1 MSQTLRN
8 ILKPGVYV
16 AGMLVQVCNSGIEI
30 EEDLKEGGGGGEGE
44 GGGGNNRHIA
54 LDTGKSQM

>member
-1 MSQTLRN
+1 M
-8 ILKPGVYV
+8 